1 MKPEQIEHIASR
13 WVIREEDGLTD
24 AERKEMQSWMESTSG
39 AGEAVEKMR
48 STWDGFEGLQESD
61 LEESRRFNKWQI
73 LAPISVAAALVLTL
87 SVFSFQSNQ
96 TVLEET
102 GLFVSKTV
110 SYAENDFLELE
121 DESTV
126 ELNAGTI
133 IDYRFTDSKREVWIG
148 KGEAY
153 FSVAHDENRPFMV
166 HAGKTTTR
174 AVGTEFNV
182 RYYNDAVDVVVAE
195 GRVLF
200 SMSEEIPI
208 IQEVDLEETAVNST
222 FLDENQGVVVMEDP
236 LFESNFV
243 IRDVSKTEVDSI
255 LSWKPVTLR
264 FDSTPLAD
272 VVDLFNQHNEIKLI
286 ILDPELKQLK
296 IAAKF
301 RSNKLDGFVRLLEV
315 TSGVGSR
322 RDEKF
327 IYLYSTAS

>member
-1 MKPEQIEHIASR
+1 MSPIWKKD
-13 WVIREEDGLTD
+13 VGL
-24 AERKEMQSWMESTSG
+24 K
-39 AGEAVEKMR
+39 
-48 STWDGFEGLQESD
+48 
-61 LEESRRFNKWQI
+61 KWHVF
-73 LAPISVAAALVLTL
+73 APISVAAALVLTL

-102 GLFVSKTV
+102 DPIVSRTV

-133 IDYRFTDSKREVWIG
+133 IDYRFTDSKREVWIV

-153 FSVAHDENRPFMV
+153 FSVARDENRPFMV

-200 SMSEEIPI
+200 SMSEDIPV
-208 IQEVDLEETAVNST
+208 IQEVDHEKTAVNST
-222 FLDENQGVVVMEDP
+222 YLNENQGVFVMEDP

-243 IRDVSKTEVDSI
+243 IRDVSKTEVESM

-322 RDEKF
+322 RDEKC
-327 IYLYSTAS
+327 IYLYSKTS